1 MRNGLNFQGKGKNF
15 MLNSYQLGSK
25 LKLLIIFIL
34 LVSVGCQ
41 RGNPDYELI
50 SNGGTLYR
58 LNKRTGKI
66 DMIFGKEI
74 IPLEDRTREIQ
85 KMISSISER
94 SKTWPEET
102 LPVAGGLKINLKTRW
117 KDNYLYFIFSVS
129 PYKNLR
135 EAYRANLSSQG
146 FTLRFYDA
154 EGFQIFEIEVKLS
167 DMSRIVDEKGEPI
180 YLEINSRV
188 PCNVETYFA
197 MEAWTCSWRLNL

>member
-85 KMISSISER
+85 KIISSIS
-94 SKTWPEET
+94 
-102 LPVAGGLKINLKTRW
+102 
-117 KDNYLYFIFSVS
+117 
-129 PYKNLR
+129 
-135 EAYRANLSSQG
+135 
-146 FTLRFYDA
+146 
-154 EGFQIFEIEVKLS
+154 
-167 DMSRIVDEKGEPI
+167 
-180 YLEINSRV
+180 
-188 PCNVETYFA
+188 
-197 MEAWTCSWRLNL
+197 